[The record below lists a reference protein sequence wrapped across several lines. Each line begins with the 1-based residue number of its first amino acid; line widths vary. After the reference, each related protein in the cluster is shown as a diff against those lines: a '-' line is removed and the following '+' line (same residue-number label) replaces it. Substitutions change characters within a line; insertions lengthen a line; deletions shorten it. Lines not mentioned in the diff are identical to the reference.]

1 MQDSKL
7 IIGVTDCSKY
17 ANYSNWILA
26 QGYDV
31 EVVQLSTAR
40 NNLDDIKACDGV
52 VLTGGEDVHPRF
64 YDRPDLYE
72 YCYKDDVSEA
82 RDEFEWRILE
92 YTEANAVPVLGICRG
107 LQIANVFFGGTL
119 IPDIPRWGKFNHSKL
134 TDDTD
139 RYHAIQVDPA
149 SWLYQI
155 TGGEAAQ
162 VNSNHHQSA
171 DAIGNGLVV
180 SALSPDGIVE
190 ALERKDPAGAS
201 FLCLVQCHPERMNNQ
216 GSNFVKN
223 VREAFISACRK
234 V

>member
-1 MQDSKL
+1 M

-26 QGYDV
+26 HGCNV
-31 EVVQLSTAR
+31 EVVQLSAAR

-64 YDRPDLYE
+64 YNRPDLYA

-82 RDEFEWRILE
+82 RDEFELNILG

-119 IPDIPRWGKFNHSKL
+119 IPDIPQWGKFNHSKL
-134 TDDTD
+134 PNDKD
-139 RYHAIQVDPA
+139 RYHAIQVDPH
-149 SWLYQI
+149 SWLHQI
-155 TGGEAAQ
+155 TGEKEA
-162 VNSNHHQSA
+162 VINSNHHQSA
-171 DAIGNGLVV
+171 DSIGSGLIA

-190 ALERKDPAGAS
+190 ALERKDPDGAS
-201 FLCLVQCHPERMNNQ
+201 FLCLVQWHPERMNDR

-223 VREAFISACRK
+223 IREAFIEASGK
-234 V
+234 K